1 MNKRMKKVV
10 AIVCFFAQLLT
21 LGPNMAVPVT
31 AAEKTSEKTKEETDY
46 RFEGDTFEVAFHVDG
61 KWNNGYND
69 AEVKKHF
76 ALS

>member
-1 MNKRMKKVV
+1 MNKRMKRII
-10 AIVCFFAQLLT
+10 AIICFFAQMLT
-21 LGPNMAVPVT
+21 LSPNLAVSAAT
-31 AAEKTSEKTKEETDY
+31 AENGTKKVKEETDY

>member
-1 MNKRMKKVV
+1 MSKRMKKVV

-21 LGPNMAVPVT
+21 LSPNMAVSVT
-31 AAEKTSEKTKEETDY
+31 AAEKTPEKTKEETDY